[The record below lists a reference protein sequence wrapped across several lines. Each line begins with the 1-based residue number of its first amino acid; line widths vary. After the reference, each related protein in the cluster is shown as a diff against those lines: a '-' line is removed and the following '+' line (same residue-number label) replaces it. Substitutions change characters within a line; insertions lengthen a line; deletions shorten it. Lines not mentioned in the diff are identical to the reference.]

1 MFLELAGRGT
11 LSSTCTVP
19 GGLNAQTCLAGR
31 QQLDATYSSLSQ
43 VETMSCSIIPITNAP
58 TVKTFDV
65 HEAEMTG
72 RT

>member
-31 QQLDATYSSLSQ
+31 QQLDAYSSLSQ
-43 VETMSCSIIPITNAP
+43 VETMSCSIIPISNAP

-65 HEAEMTG
+65 HEAQMTE
-72 RT
+72 RI